1 MKKRRILPP
10 DMMIRQMTVE
20 DVDAVHALDQRSF
33 SSPWSKKNF
42 LFELEENEASRSW
55 VAVLNPEAGKE
66 QIVGMIVCWL
76 IADEAHIATLAVE
89 EDFRRQGIA
98 SGLICTALNTLE
110 EEGAVT
116 AMLEVRESNAAAQI
130 IYRRFGFQLVGRRPG
145 YYKDNGEDAILMTLR
160 TLDKDHLQ
168 IISCQ

>member
-1 MKKRRILPP
+1 MKRRILLPP
-10 DMMIRQMTVE
+10 DLTIRKMTLR
-20 DVDAVHALDQRSF
+20 DVDEVHALDQRSF

-42 LFELEENEASRSW
+42 LFELEENDTARSW
-55 VAVLNPEAGKE
+55 VAVLYPETDEE

-76 IADEAHIATLAVE
+76 IANEVHIATLAVDE
-89 EDFRRQGIA
+89 EYRRQGIG
-98 SGLICTALNTLE
+98 SSLICVALNAME
-110 EEGAVT
+110 AEGATT